1 MEKILISA
9 CLVGDNCTW
18 RGDNNYLPFIEEL
31 KKKYELVPF
40 CPEVAGGLSIPRE
53 PCEIRGADIVTKDGT
68 SKAKE
73 YNLGAQKA
81 LQACK
86 LFNITIAILKES
98 SPSCGVRNIY
108 DGHFNQTKIVGKGIT
123 TQMLESHGV
132 RCYSSEA
139 DLRFLIAEEKKK
151 EKEYLSFEERGALRR
166 KKGKSSSSPRKP
178 RSEKK
183 EQAGVSKE
191 KKFFPKNGEKKPFRK
206 NEGKKPFGK
215 KGGKKN
221 FAKKPYRGKRIQKTN
236 KKSA

>member
-98 SPSCGVRNIY
+98 SPSCGVRNIH

-139 DLRFLIAEEKKK
+139 DLRFLVAEEKKK

-166 KKGKSSSSPRKP
+166 KKGKFLSSRKP
-178 RSEKK
+178 KTEKK
-183 EQAGVSKE
+183 EKEGVAKE
-191 KKFFPKNGEKKPFRK
+191 RKPFRK

-215 KGGKKN
+215 KGEKE
-221 FAKKPYRGKRIQKTN
+221 FRQKALHRKAN
-236 KKSA
+236 SKST